1 MRIGSF
7 GKSVKGKN
15 HFENEDNLL
24 IDERFRLFAVADGV
38 TMEGGGREASQR
50 VMKYL
55 KESFKGDLEG
65 AMEEMENK
73 YVKESLKEG
82 FKGCTTI
89 SAVHLH
95 ENLLKVCNV
104 GDSLVFLFREGELE
118 ILTRVDKVP
127 GTSIL
132 IQAIGR
138 RPISIYSVEK
148 ELKEGDYIIL
158 ATDGITDILNWMEIV
173 DIVKKFKDPNAI
185 VDEMIKEAERKFKVY
200 DDDKTVIVIRV
211 IEWALI

>member
-1 MRIGSF
+1 MRVVSF

-15 HFENEDNLL
+15 HFENEDSLL
-24 IDERFRLFAVADGV
+24 IDERLRLFAVADGV
-38 TMEGGGREASQR
+38 TMEGGGRAASQR

-55 KESFKGDLEG
+55 KESFKGDLER
-65 AMEEMENK
+65 AMEEMERK

-95 ENLLKVCNV
+95 GNLLKVCNV
-104 GDSLVFLFREGELE
+104 GDSFVFLFRGGELE
-118 ILTRVDKVP
+118 ILTRVDKVL

-138 RPISIYSVEK
+138 RPISIYSVEN

-158 ATDGITDILNWMEIV
+158 ATDGITDVLNWMEIV
-173 DIVKKFKDPNAI
+173 DIIKKFKDPKDI
-185 VDEMIKEAERKFKVY
+185 VGEMMREVEKKFKAY
-200 DDDKTVIVIRV
+200 DDDKTAIVIRV
-211 IEWALI
+211 VG